1 MLCYVNWPHICN
13 MCRCEGDL
21 KGMIARYGSAELVA
35 EHFGEKIRTVAYNER
50 SVQCKQIK
58 QCWLSKANPE
68 FRLAENI
75 LEHELDKDPD
85 APSRVSGHL
94 KDTVESVQ
102 QLQRLIV
109 SPEMY
114 NNKVLYD
121 LFCSG
126 LESGFFRGSHSRRCS
141 DIRKLITAAHEA
153 HFRTEL
159 WFALSKKSFR
169 HNPYKRG
176 NKTRVKLFKEAL
188 AAVKVGRENC
198 LAEAIKIRKTGML
211 DDNLEQDELD
221 ADYSSDDAVAVDEDM
236 L

>member
-35 EHFGEKIRTVAYNER
+35 EHFGEKICTVAYNER

-58 QCWLSKANPE
+58 QCWLLKANPE

-85 APSRVSGHL
+85 APPRVSGHL

-141 DIRKLITAAHEA
+141 DIRKLI
-153 HFRTEL
+153 
-159 WFALSKKSFR
+159 
-169 HNPYKRG
+169 N
-176 NKTRVKLFKEAL
+176 
-188 AAVKVGRENC
+188 
-198 LAEAIKIRKTGML
+198 
-211 DDNLEQDELD
+211 
-221 ADYSSDDAVAVDEDM
+221 
-236 L
+236 